1 MPIPE
6 YIRNLREKIGHELI
20 MIPGAAAV
28 IVNAADEV
36 LLQRRGDNGQWSLPG
51 GAIEPGEEPAEA
63 VIREVLEETGLHVRP
78 ERIVGIYGGPTH
90 VGQYPNGDQ
99 VAFVSVTFQCSVI
112 GGELRVDGDETLE
125 LRYVY
130 WLNLP
135 ETTVEKHRIRIEH
148 AMTRTT
154 PFFAVPAT

>member
-1 MPIPE
+1 
-6 YIRNLREKIGHELI
+6 
-20 MIPGAAAV
+20 MIPSVAAV

-63 VIREVLEETGLHVRP
+63 IIREVWEETGLQVWP
-78 ERIVGIYGGPTH
+78 ERIVGVYGGPAN

-99 VAFVSVTFQCSVI
+99 VALINITFQCRVVS
-112 GGELRVDGDETLE
+112 GDLRIDGDETLE
-125 LRYVY
+125 LRYVD
-130 WLNLP
+130 WRKLP

-148 AMTRTT
+148 TMTRAT
-154 PFFAVPAT
+154 PYFELPQA